1 MSNESDPAVLDFSSS
16 KSIPTSLASSKLVR
30 EINLTSC
37 KLSGADLPQIVIEC
51 KNLTALNLTGNF
63 FTDLPVSIEKLKCL
77 TSLTVGTN
85 QLTAVPRVLSTLSHL
100 HHLSLPYNDISD
112 VSSFSA
118 GFGSLVSLDVSHN
131 SISSIESLA
140 PFKCLSGLR
149 ILHLLGNPIFLIENA
164 RARILLLLPSLEYL
178 DGTPV
183 ADERQFLDQKMKIT
197 PMGCTNNT
205 EIYVK
210 VALMTVTGLKQPK
223 PPEGVDCRSS
233 FFIEGMNLGTPVKTT
248 EIDALKQIECV
259 LSFSLPVA
267 QSTRD
272 LLQHGLRFI
281 FTYTETYTLAPTE
294 PDPIP
299 VVTKGKAAA
308 DAKRPTSVSGK
319 KPPPPP
325 PIEETAAPV
334 VPPPNKVSKMQFTLI
349 LPEYLE
355 GKAAVEKEVPLMEG
369 SFEEGT
375 LRPSGP
381 RLTLKAHMDFQLKGN
396 NAVSSPP
403 P

>member
-1 MSNESDPAVLDFSSS
+1 M
-16 KSIPTSLASSKLVR
+16 
-30 EINLTSC
+30 
-37 KLSGADLPQIVIEC
+37 
-51 KNLTALNLTGNF
+51 
-63 FTDLPVSIEKLKCL
+63 
-77 TSLTVGTN
+77 
-85 QLTAVPRVLSTLSHL
+85 
-100 HHLSLPYNDISD
+100 
-112 VSSFSA
+112 
-118 GFGSLVSLDVSHN
+118 
-131 SISSIESLA
+131 
-140 PFKCLSGLR
+140 
-149 ILHLLGNPIFLIENA
+149 NA
-164 RARILLLLPSLEYL
+164 
-178 DGTPV
+178 
-183 ADERQFLDQKMKIT
+183 
-197 PMGCTNNT
+197 

-325 PIEETAAPV
+325 PIEETAGC
-334 VPPPNKVSKMQFTLI
+334 S
-349 LPEYLE
+349 
-355 GKAAVEKEVPLMEG
+355 
-369 SFEEGT
+369 
-375 LRPSGP
+375 
-381 RLTLKAHMDFQLKGN
+381 
-396 NAVSSPP
+396 
-403 P
+403 